1 MERRQYEVRV
11 SANDGLWR
19 WQGRPLWT
27 GSAEVRVELENG
39 QTMRYYCEFGGNPF
53 NSREEA
59 EKFAYQNAIDRVHGK
74 TSREQKGKQR
84 P

>member
-1 MERRQYEVRV
+1 
-11 SANDGLWR
+11 
-19 WQGRPLWT
+19 
-27 GSAEVRVELENG
+27 LENG